1 MKTRPLALIAKVL
14 GRKYDVTVTIA
25 GQVACTSRKEITI
38 PVVSGPHA
46 EALAHGYI
54 DHEAAHV
61 RYTDFSVRLTND
73 FAGDLLNILEDV
85 RIELAIGLEYPGCI
99 ANLRE
104 LTRLLVEQ
112 EGVFKPDPS
121 HPSQSILAWIM
132 AVIYISVLGHDSL
145 RQTRD
150 SAEPLVRQALGRNF
164 DQALLLLDRTG
175 TLTSTREAA
184 ALRDELMKLIRDS
197 AHQQPKIGQ
206 SRPSPSQPGSNGDQN
221 DGTGSD
227 QSNKQNE
234 SGSHGGQQA
243 QNGDK
248 QQTSSQTAAKSGQD
262 KSSGHSS
269 QGQSGS
275 SDAPSQ
281 ESVRQAL
288 AEALS
293 GKSVGSY
300 GNVGEKL
307 AELLCQNATE
317 SSFNGTAAVA
327 PRLPTAQPLRHTG
340 GYDDLSALRVHTA
353 ALRARLQGLVQA
365 SKQKR
370 STPVSV
376 GHRLDSRV
384 LTRLRICDTRVFT
397 RKEGKRAVNTAVC
410 MLLDSSGSMGNT
422 TILNKMGIA
431 SRACFV
437 AAEALYSIPGVR
449 TAIATFKG
457 HENQVFPMVGFGEK
471 PDHSRFN
478 ISGSGGTRLGHA
490 LWWAWGEL
498 CLRRETRKICVAFSD
513 GDTGDG
519 PVTQAAIK
527 RMRESGIE
535 VIGIGIQDNSIKQ
548 YLPDNH
554 RIIKNLD
561 QFTPALLELLREK
574 LVA

>member
-25 GQVACTSRKEITI
+25 GQVACTSGKEITI

-85 RIELAIGLEYPGCI
+85 RIEQAIGLEYPGCI

-112 EGVFKPDPS
+112 EGVFRPDPS

-132 AVIYISVLGHDSL
+132 AVIYMAVLGHDSL

-164 DQALLLLDRTG
+164 DQALLLLDRAG
-175 TLTSTREAA
+175 ALTSTREAA

-197 AHQQPKIGQ
+197 AHQQPKNGQ
-206 SRPSPSQPGSNGDQN
+206 SRPSQSQSGSHGDQN

-227 QSNKQNE
+227 NSRQQNE
-234 SGSHGGQQA
+234 TGSNSVQQA
-243 QNGDK
+243 QKGEK
-248 QQTSSQTAAKSGQD
+248 QQNSSQSAGSGQH
-262 KSSGHSS
+262 KSPGHSS
-269 QGQSGS
+269 QGQSGK
-275 SDAPSQ
+275 SDSPSQ

-307 AELLCQNATE
+307 AELLSQNATE
-317 SSFNGTAAVA
+317 SSFNGTAAAA
-327 PRLPTAQPLRHTG
+327 PRLPTAQTLNQTG

-397 RKEGKRAVNTAVC
+397 RKEEKRAVNTAVC

-422 TILNKMGIA
+422 TVLNKMGIA

-437 AAEALYSIPGVR
+437 AAESLYSIPGVR

-457 HENQVFPMVGFGEK
+457 HENQVFPMVDFGEK

-498 CLRRETRKICVAFSD
+498 CLRRETRKICIAFSD

-535 VIGIGIQDNSIKQ
+535 VIGIGIQDSSIKQ

>member
-25 GQVACTSRKEITI
+25 GQVACTSGKEITI
-38 PVVSGPHA
+38 PVVSGPQA

-112 EGVFKPDPS
+112 EGVFRPDPS

-132 AVIYISVLGHDSL
+132 AVIYMAVLGHDSL

-164 DQALLLLDRTG
+164 DQALLLLDRAG
-175 TLTSTREAA
+175 ALTSTREAA

-197 AHQQPKIGQ
+197 AHQQPKNGHSQ
-206 SRPSPSQPGSNGDQN
+206 PSQSQ
-221 DGTGSD
+221 
-227 QSNKQNE
+227 
-234 SGSHGGQQA
+234 SGSHGEQNDETGSGHSRQQNGTGSNGGQQE

-248 QQTSSQTAAKSGQD
+248 QQMSSQSAGSGQN

-269 QGQSGS
+269 QGQSGT
-275 SDAPSQ
+275 SDSPSQ
-281 ESVRQAL
+281 ETVRQAL

-317 SSFNGTAAVA
+317 SSFNGAAAAV
-327 PRLPTAQPLRHTG
+327 PRLPTAHPLNQTG
-340 GYDDLSALRVHTA
+340 GYDDLSSLRVHTA

-370 STPVSV
+370 STPVSI

-397 RKEGKRAVNTAVC
+397 RKEEKRAVNTAVC

-437 AAEALYSIPGVR
+437 AAEALFSIPGVR

-457 HENQVFPMVGFGEK
+457 LENQVFPMVGFGEK

-478 ISGSGGTRLGHA
+478 ITGSGGTRLGHA
-490 LWWAWGEL
+490 LWWAWSEL
-498 CLRRETRKICVAFSD
+498 CLRHETRKICIAFTD

-561 QFTPALLELLREK
+561 QFTSALLELLREK

>member
-1 MKTRPLALIAKVL
+1 MKARPLALIAKVL
-14 GRKYDVTVTIA
+14 GRKYDITVTIA
-25 GQVACTSRKEITI
+25 GQIACTSGKEITI
-38 PVVSGPHA
+38 PVVSGDHA

-61 RYTDFSVRLTND
+61 RYTDFSVQLTDN

-85 RIELAIGLEYPGCI
+85 RIEQAIGWEYPGCI

-104 LTRLLVEQ
+104 LTRILVEQ
-112 EGVFKPDPS
+112 HGAFRPDPS

-132 AVIYISVLGHDSL
+132 ALTRIAVLNHDSM

-150 SAEPLVRQALGRNF
+150 SAEPLVRQILGEHFN
-164 DQALLLLDRTG
+164 QAVQLLDRTG
-175 TLTSTREAA
+175 TLRSTRETA
-184 ALRDELMKLIRDS
+184 ALRDELMKLIRN
-197 AHQQPKIGQ
+197 AAQPKQTNGQ
-206 SRPSPSQPGSNGDQN
+206 SQTSQSASSSNGNTGQGSQDDKSQQKNTTSTNGGQQSNDDGKQQAPSQPSGNSDNG
-221 DGTGSD
+221 TS
-227 QSNKQNE
+227 S
-234 SGSHGGQQA
+234 GQQIPGRPGA
-243 QNGDK
+243 
-248 QQTSSQTAAKSGQD
+248 SLETA
-262 KSSGHSS
+262 
-269 QGQSGS
+269 
-275 SDAPSQ
+275 
-281 ESVRQAL
+281 RQAIS
-288 AEALS
+288 EALS
-293 GKSVGSY
+293 GKSIGSY

-307 AELLCQNATE
+307 AELLCQNSTE
-317 SSFNGTAAVA
+317 SSFNGSGAAA
-327 PRLPTAQPLRHTG
+327 PRLPTAEPLRNAS
-340 GYDDLSALRVHTA
+340 GYDDISALRVHTA

-370 STPVSV
+370 STPASV

-384 LTRLRICDTRVFT
+384 LTRLRVGDTRVFN
-397 RKEGKRAVNTAVC
+397 RKEEKRAVNTAVC
-410 MLLDSSGSMGNT
+410 MLLDSSGSMGNST
-422 TILNKMGIA
+422 LLNKMGIA

-437 AAEALYSIPGVR
+437 ASEALYSIPGVR

-457 HENQVFPMVGFGEK
+457 FDNRVFPMVDFGEK

-478 ISGSGGTRLGHA
+478 ITGSGGTRLGHA

-498 CLRRETRKICVAFSD
+498 CLRRETRKICIAFSD

-535 VIGIGIQDNSIKQ
+535 VIGIGIQDTSIKR

-574 LVA
+574 LAS

>member
-1 MKTRPLALIAKVL
+1 MKARPLALIAKVL
-14 GRKYDVTVTIA
+14 GRKYDITVTIA
-25 GQVACTSRKEITI
+25 GQIACTSGKEITI
-38 PVVSGPHA
+38 PVVSGDHA

-61 RYTDFSVRLTND
+61 RYTDFSVQLTDN

-85 RIELAIGLEYPGCI
+85 RIEQSIGWEYPGCI

-104 LTRLLVEQ
+104 LTRILVEQ
-112 EGVFKPDPS
+112 HGAFRPDPS

-132 AVIYISVLGHDSL
+132 ALTRIAVLNHDSM

-150 SAEPLVRQALGRNF
+150 SAEPLVRQILGEHFN
-164 DQALLLLDRTG
+164 QAVQLLDRTG
-175 TLTSTREAA
+175 TLRSTRETA
-184 ALRDELMKLIRDS
+184 ALRDELMKLIRN
-197 AHQQPKIGQ
+197 AAQPKQTNDQSHTSQSASGSNGNTSQGNQDGQ
-206 SRPSPSQPGSNGDQN
+206 SQQKTATSTNGGQQTKDDGKQQAPSQPSARSDNG
-221 DGTGSD
+221 TS
-227 QSNKQNE
+227 S
-234 SGSHGGQQA
+234 GQQ
-243 QNGDK
+243 
-248 QQTSSQTAAKSGQD
+248 SM
-262 KSSGHSS
+262 
-269 QGQSGS
+269 GQSS
-275 SDAPSQ
+275 ASLETA
-281 ESVRQAL
+281 RQAIS
-288 AEALS
+288 EALS
-293 GKSVGSY
+293 GKSIGSY
-300 GNVGEKL
+300 GNVGENL

-317 SSFNGTAAVA
+317 SSFNGSGAAA
-327 PRLPTAQPLRHTG
+327 PRLPTAQPLRNAS
-340 GYDDLSALRVHTA
+340 GYDDISALRVHTA

-370 STPVSV
+370 SAPASV

-384 LTRLRICDTRVFT
+384 LTRLRVGDTRVFN
-397 RKEGKRAVNTAVC
+397 RKEEKRAVNTAVC
-410 MLLDSSGSMGNT
+410 MLLDSSGSMGNST
-422 TILNKMGIA
+422 LLNKMGIA

-437 AAEALYSIPGVR
+437 ASEALYSIPGVR

-457 HENQVFPMVGFGEK
+457 FDNRVFPMVDFGEK

-478 ISGSGGTRLGHA
+478 ITGSGGTRLGHA

-498 CLRRETRKICVAFSD
+498 CLRRETRKICIAFSD

-535 VIGIGIQDNSIKQ
+535 VIGIGIQDTSIKR

>member
-25 GQVACTSRKEITI
+25 GQVACTSGKEITI

-85 RIELAIGLEYPGCI
+85 RIELAIGREYPGCI

-112 EGVFKPDPS
+112 EGVFRPDPS

-132 AVIYISVLGHDSL
+132 AVIYMAVLGHDSL

-164 DQALLLLDRTG
+164 DQALLLLDRAG
-175 TLTSTREAA
+175 TLISTRDAA

-197 AHQQPKIGQ
+197 AQQQPKNGQ
-206 SRPSPSQPGSNGDQN
+206 SQPSQSQSGSHGNQN

-227 QSNKQNE
+227 HSRQQNE
-234 SGSHGGQQA
+234 TGSHGGQQV

-248 QQTSSQTAAKSGQD
+248 QQPPSQPAAGSGQD
-262 KSSGHSS
+262 TSSGRSS
-269 QGQSGS
+269 QGQSGTS
-275 SDAPSQ
+275 GTPSPD
-281 ESVRQAL
+281 SVRQAL

-293 GKSVGSY
+293 GKSVGSF

-317 SSFNGTAAVA
+317 SSFNGTAAAA
-327 PRLPTAQPLRHTG
+327 PRLPTAQTLNHTV

-370 STPVSV
+370 STPVSI

-384 LTRLRICDTRVFT
+384 LTRLRVCDTRVFS
-397 RKEGKRAVNTAVC
+397 RKEEKRAVNTAVC

-422 TILNKMGIA
+422 TVLNKMGIA

-457 HENQVFPMVGFGEK
+457 HENQVFPMVVFGEK

-498 CLRRETRKICVAFSD
+498 CLRRETRKICIAFSD
-513 GDTGDG
+513 GDTGDS
-519 PVTQAAIK
+519 PVTHAAIK
-527 RMRESGIE
+527 RMKESGIE
-535 VIGIGIQDNSIKQ
+535 VIGIGIQDSSIKQ
-548 YLPDNH
+548 YLPDNY
-554 RIIKNLD
+554 RIIKSLD
-561 QFTPALLELLREK
+561 QFTPALLDLLREK

>member
-1 MKTRPLALIAKVL
+1 MKARPLALIAKVL
-14 GRKYDVTVTIA
+14 GRKYDITVTIA
-25 GQVACTSRKEITI
+25 GQIACTSGKEITI
-38 PVVSGPHA
+38 PVVSGDHA

-61 RYTDFSVRLTND
+61 RYTDFSVQLTDN

-85 RIELAIGLEYPGCI
+85 RIEQAIGWEYPGCI

-104 LTRLLVEQ
+104 LTRILVEQ
-112 EGVFKPDPS
+112 HGAFRPDPS

-132 AVIYISVLGHDSL
+132 ALTRIAVLNHDSM

-150 SAEPLVRQALGRNF
+150 NTEPLVRQILGEHFN
-164 DQALLLLDRTG
+164 QAVQLLDRTG
-175 TLTSTREAA
+175 TLRSTRETA
-184 ALRDELMKLIRDS
+184 ALRDELMKLFRN
-197 AHQQPKIGQ
+197 AAQPKQTNGQ
-206 SRPSPSQPGSNGDQN
+206 SQTSQSASGSNGNTGQGDQDGQSQQKNATNTNGGQQTKDDGKQQTPSQPSVKSDNG
-221 DGTGSD
+221 TS
-227 QSNKQNE
+227 S
-234 SGSHGGQQA
+234 GQQ
-243 QNGDK
+243 
-248 QQTSSQTAAKSGQD
+248 TM
-262 KSSGHSS
+262 
-269 QGQSGS
+269 GQSS
-275 SDAPSQ
+275 ASLETA
-281 ESVRQAL
+281 RQAIS
-288 AEALS
+288 EALS
-293 GKSVGSY
+293 GKSIGSY

-317 SSFNGTAAVA
+317 SSFNGSGAAA
-327 PRLPTAQPLRHTG
+327 PRLPTAQPLRNAS
-340 GYDDLSALRVHTA
+340 GYDDISALRVHTA

-370 STPVSV
+370 SAPASV

-384 LTRLRICDTRVFT
+384 LTRLRVGDTRVFN
-397 RKEGKRAVNTAVC
+397 RKEEKRAVNTAVC
-410 MLLDSSGSMGNT
+410 MLLDSSGSMGNST
-422 TILNKMGIA
+422 LLNKMGIA

-437 AAEALYSIPGVR
+437 ASEALYSIPGVR

-457 HENQVFPMVGFGEK
+457 FDNRVFPMVDFGEK

-478 ISGSGGTRLGHA
+478 ITGSGGTRLGHA

-498 CLRRETRKICVAFSD
+498 CLRRETRKICIAFSD

-527 RMRESGIE
+527 RMRDSGIE
-535 VIGIGIQDNSIKQ
+535 VIGIGIQDTSIKR

-554 RIIKNLD
+554 RIIENLD

>member
-1 MKTRPLALIAKVL
+1 MHTRPLALIAKIL
-14 GRKYDVTVTIA
+14 GRKYDVTVSIA
-25 GQVACTSRKEITI
+25 GQVACTSGKEITI
-38 PVVSGPHA
+38 PVVSGVHA

-61 RYTDFSVRLTND
+61 RYTDFSVQLTDN

-85 RIELAIGLEYPGCI
+85 RIEQTIGWEYPGCI

-104 LTRLLVEQ
+104 LTRILTEQ
-112 EGVFKPDPS
+112 HGAFIPDPS

-132 AVIYISVLGHDSL
+132 ALTRIAVLGHDSM

-150 SAEPLVRQALGRNF
+150 SAEPLVRQVFGMQFNKALH
-164 DQALLLLDRTG
+164 LLERTG
-175 TLTSTREAA
+175 MLKSTRETA
-184 ALRDELMKLIRDS
+184 ALRDEIMKLIQDA
-197 AHQQPKIGQ
+197 AHQQKTHGQ
-206 SRPSPSQPGSNGDQN
+206 S
-221 DGTGSD
+221 
-227 QSNKQNE
+227 
-234 SGSHGGQQA
+234 SG
-243 QNGDK
+243 
-248 QQTSSQTAAKSGQD
+248 QTAP
-262 KSSGHSS
+262 
-269 QGQSGS
+269 GQSGS
-275 SDAPSQ
+275 SADTSSETA
-281 ESVRQAL
+281 RQAL
-288 AEALS
+288 SEALS
-293 GKSVGSY
+293 GKSIGSY

-307 AELLCQNATE
+307 AELLCENATE
-317 SSFNGTAAVA
+317 SSFNGSAAAA
-327 PRLPTAQPLRHTG
+327 PRLPTAQPLQNNS
-340 GYDDLSALRVHTA
+340 GYDDLSNLRVHTA

-370 STPVSV
+370 STPATV

-384 LTRLRICDTRVFT
+384 LTRVRIGDTRIFN
-397 RKEGKRAVNTAVC
+397 RKEEKRAVNTAVC
-410 MLLDSSGSMGNT
+410 MLLDSSGSMGNST
-422 TILNKMGIA
+422 LLHKMGIA

-457 HENQVFPMVGFGEK
+457 HDNHVFPMVDFGEK

-478 ISGSGGTRLGHA
+478 ITGSGGTRLGHA

-498 CLRRETRKICVAFSD
+498 CLRRETRKICIAFSD
-513 GDTGDG
+513 GETGDG
-519 PVTQAAIK
+519 PVTQAAIR

-535 VIGIGIQDNSIKQ
+535 VIGIGIQDTNIKS

-554 RIIKNLD
+554 RIINNLD

>member
-25 GQVACTSRKEITI
+25 GQVACTSGKEITI

-85 RIELAIGLEYPGCI
+85 RIELAIGREYPGCI
-99 ANLRE
+99 ANLCE

-112 EGVFKPDPS
+112 EGVFRPDPS

-132 AVIYISVLGHDSL
+132 AVIYMAVLGHDAL

-164 DQALLLLDRTG
+164 DQAVVLLDRAG
-175 TLTSTREAA
+175 ALTSTRDAA

-197 AHQQPKIGQ
+197 AQQQPKNGQ
-206 SRPSPSQPGSNGDQN
+206 SRPSQSQSGSHGDQN
-221 DGTGSD
+221 GGTGSD
-227 QSNKQNE
+227 HSRQQNDT
-234 SGSHGGQQA
+234 GSHGGQQA

-248 QQTSSQTAAKSGQD
+248 QQTSSQPAAKSGQD
-262 KSSGHSS
+262 TSSGRSS
-269 QGQSGS
+269 QGQSGTS
-275 SDAPSQ
+275 GTPSQ
-281 ESVRQAL
+281 DSVRQAL

-317 SSFNGTAAVA
+317 SSFNGTAAAA
-327 PRLPTAQPLRHTG
+327 PRLPTAHSLNHTV

-384 LTRLRICDTRVFT
+384 LTRLRVCDTRVFT
-397 RKEGKRAVNTAVC
+397 RKDEKQAVNTAVC

-422 TILNKMGIA
+422 TVLNKMGIA

-457 HENQVFPMVGFGEK
+457 HDNCVFPMVGFGEK

-478 ISGSGGTRLGHA
+478 ITGSGGTRLGHA

-498 CLRRETRKICVAFSD
+498 CLRRETRKICIAFSD
-513 GDTGDG
+513 GDTGDS
-519 PVTQAAIK
+519 PVTHAAIK

-535 VIGIGIQDNSIKQ
+535 VIGIGIQDSSIKQ
-548 YLPDNH
+548 YLPDNY
-554 RIIKNLD
+554 RIIKSLD

>member
-1 MKTRPLALIAKVL
+1 MKARPLALIAKVL
-14 GRKYDVTVTIA
+14 GRKYDITVTIA
-25 GQVACTSRKEITI
+25 GQIACTTGKEITI
-38 PVVSGPHA
+38 PVVSGDHA

-61 RYTDFSVRLTND
+61 RYTDFSVQLTDN

-85 RIELAIGLEYPGCI
+85 RIEQAIGWEYPGCI

-104 LTRLLVEQ
+104 LTRILVEQ
-112 EGVFKPDPS
+112 HGAFRPDPS

-132 AVIYISVLGHDSL
+132 ALTRIAVLNHDSM

-150 SAEPLVRQALGRNF
+150 NTEPLVRQILGEHF
-164 DQALLLLDRTG
+164 KQAVQLLDRTG
-175 TLTSTREAA
+175 TLRSTRATA
-184 ALRDELMKLIRDS
+184 ALRDELMKLFRN
-197 AHQQPKIGQ
+197 AAQPKQTNGQ
-206 SRPSPSQPGSNGDQN
+206 SQTSQSASGSNGNTGQGNQDGQSQQKNATNTNGGQQTKDDGKQQTPSQPSVKSDNG
-221 DGTGSD
+221 TS
-227 QSNKQNE
+227 S
-234 SGSHGGQQA
+234 GQQ
-243 QNGDK
+243 
-248 QQTSSQTAAKSGQD
+248 TM
-262 KSSGHSS
+262 
-269 QGQSGS
+269 GQSS
-275 SDAPSQ
+275 ASLETA
-281 ESVRQAL
+281 RQAIS
-288 AEALS
+288 EALS
-293 GKSVGSY
+293 GKSIGSY

-317 SSFNGTAAVA
+317 SSFNGSGAAA
-327 PRLPTAQPLRHTG
+327 PRLPTAQPLRNAS
-340 GYDDLSALRVHTA
+340 GYDDISALRVHTA

-370 STPVSV
+370 SAPASV

-384 LTRLRICDTRVFT
+384 LTRLRVGDTRVFN
-397 RKEGKRAVNTAVC
+397 RKEEKRAVNTAVC
-410 MLLDSSGSMGNT
+410 MLLDSSGSMGNST
-422 TILNKMGIA
+422 LLNKMGIA

-437 AAEALYSIPGVR
+437 ASEALYSIPGVR

-457 HENQVFPMVGFGEK
+457 FDNRVFPMVDFGEK

-478 ISGSGGTRLGHA
+478 ITGSGGTRLGHA

-498 CLRRETRKICVAFSD
+498 CLRRETRKICIAFSD

-535 VIGIGIQDNSIKQ
+535 VIGIGIQDTSIKR

>member
-25 GQVACTSRKEITI
+25 GQVACTSGKEITI

-112 EGVFKPDPS
+112 EGVFRPDRS

-132 AVIYISVLGHDSL
+132 AVIYMAVLGHDSL

-164 DQALLLLDRTG
+164 DQALLLLDRAG
-175 TLTSTREAA
+175 ALTSTREAA

-197 AHQQPKIGQ
+197 AHQQPKNGQ
-206 SRPSPSQPGSNGDQN
+206 SGPSQSQSGSHGEQN
-221 DGTGSD
+221 NGTGSD
-227 QSNKQNE
+227 HSRQQNGTGSN
-234 SGSHGGQQA
+234 GGQQA
-243 QNGDK
+243 QSGDK
-248 QQTSSQTAAKSGQD
+248 QQFSSQSAGSGQD
-262 KSSGHSS
+262 RPSGHSS
-269 QGQSGS
+269 RGQSGAS
-275 SDAPSQ
+275 YSLSQ
-281 ESVRQAL
+281 ETVRQAL

-307 AELLCQNATE
+307 AELLCQNSTE
-317 SSFNGTAAVA
+317 SSFNGTAAAA
-327 PRLPTAQPLRHTG
+327 PRLPTAQPLNQTG
-340 GYDDLSALRVHTA
+340 GYDDLYALRVHTA

-365 SKQKR
+365 SRQKR

-397 RKEGKRAVNTAVC
+397 RKEEKRAVNTAVC

-437 AAEALYSIPGVR
+437 AAEALFSIPGVR

-457 HENQVFPMVGFGEK
+457 HDNHVFPMVGFGEK

-478 ISGSGGTRLGHA
+478 ITGSGGTRLGHA

-498 CLRRETRKICVAFSD
+498 CLRRETRKICIAFSD

-535 VIGIGIQDNSIKQ
+535 VIGIGIQDSSIKQ

-561 QFTPALLELLREK
+561 QFTPALLDLLREK

>member
-25 GQVACTSRKEITI
+25 GQVACTSGKEITI
-38 PVVSGPHA
+38 PVVSGPHS

-85 RIELAIGLEYPGCI
+85 RIEQAIGLEYPGCI

-112 EGVFKPDPS
+112 EGVFRPDPS

-132 AVIYISVLGHDSL
+132 AVIYMAVLGHDSL

-150 SAEPLVRQALGRNF
+150 SAEPLVLQALGRNF
-164 DQALLLLDRTG
+164 DQALLLLDRAG
-175 TLTSTREAA
+175 ALTSTREAA

-197 AHQQPKIGQ
+197 AHQQPKNRQ
-206 SRPSPSQPGSNGDQN
+206 SRPSQSQSGSHGEQN

-227 QSNKQNE
+227 NSRQQDGT
-234 SGSHGGQQA
+234 GSTGVQQA
-243 QNGDK
+243 QNGEK
-248 QQTSSQTAAKSGQD
+248 QQNSSQSAGSGQD
-262 KSSGHSS
+262 RSSGHSS
-269 QGQSGS
+269 QGQSGT
-275 SDAPSQ
+275 SDSPSQ

-317 SSFNGTAAVA
+317 SSFNGTAAAA
-327 PRLPTAQPLRHTG
+327 PRLPTAHPLNQTG

-397 RKEGKRAVNTAVC
+397 RKEEKRSVNTAVC

-422 TILNKMGIA
+422 TVLNKMGIA

-437 AAEALYSIPGVR
+437 AAEALFSIPGVR

-457 HENQVFPMVGFGEK
+457 HDNHVFPMVGFGEK

-478 ISGSGGTRLGHA
+478 ITGSGGTRLGHA

-498 CLRRETRKICVAFSD
+498 CLRRETRKICIAFSD

-535 VIGIGIQDNSIKQ
+535 VIGIGIQDSSIKQ

>member
-25 GQVACTSRKEITI
+25 GQVACTSGKEITI

-85 RIELAIGLEYPGCI
+85 RIELAIGREYPGCI

-112 EGVFKPDPS
+112 EGVFRPDPS

-132 AVIYISVLGHDSL
+132 AVIYMAVLGHDSL
-145 RQTRD
+145 RKTRD

-164 DQALLLLDRTG
+164 DQAVVLLDRAG
-175 TLTSTREAA
+175 TLTSTRDAA
-184 ALRDELMKLIRDS
+184 VLRDELMKLIRDS
-197 AHQQPKIGQ
+197 AQQQPKNGQ
-206 SRPSPSQPGSNGDQN
+206 SPPSQSQSGSNGDQN
-221 DGTGSD
+221 DGTGSGHSR
-227 QSNKQNE
+227 QQNE
-234 SGSHGGQQA
+234 TGSHGGQQA
-243 QNGDK
+243 QNEGK
-248 QQTSSQTAAKSGQD
+248 QQTSSPPATGSGQD
-262 KSSGHSS
+262 SSSGHSS
-269 QGQSGS
+269 QRQSGAS
-275 SDAPSQ
+275 GTPSPD
-281 ESVRQAL
+281 SVRQAL

-317 SSFNGTAAVA
+317 SSFNGTAAAA
-327 PRLPTAQPLRHTG
+327 PRLPTAQTLNHTV
-340 GYDDLSALRVHTA
+340 GYDDISALRVHTA

-384 LTRLRICDTRVFT
+384 LTRLRVCDTRVFA
-397 RKEGKRAVNTAVC
+397 RKEEKRAVNTAVC

-422 TILNKMGIA
+422 TVLNKMGIA

-457 HENQVFPMVGFGEK
+457 HENQVFPMVVFGEK

-478 ISGSGGTRLGHA
+478 ITGSGGTRLGHA

-498 CLRRETRKICVAFSD
+498 CLRRETRKICIAFSD
-513 GDTGDG
+513 GDTGDS
-519 PVTQAAIK
+519 PVTHAAIK
-527 RMRESGIE
+527 RMKESGIE
-535 VIGIGIQDNSIKQ
+535 VIGIGIQDSSIKQ
-548 YLPDNH
+548 YLPDNY
-554 RIIKNLD
+554 RIIKSLD
-561 QFTPALLELLREK
+561 QFTPALLDLLREK

>member
-1 MKTRPLALIAKVL
+1 MKARPLALIAKVL

-25 GQVACTSRKEITI
+25 GQIACTTGKEITI
-38 PVVSGPHA
+38 PVVSGDHA

-61 RYTDFSVRLTND
+61 RYTDFSVQLTDN

-85 RIELAIGLEYPGCI
+85 RVEQAIGWEYPGCI

-104 LTRLLVEQ
+104 LTRILVEQ
-112 EGVFKPDPS
+112 NGAFRPDPS

-132 AVIYISVLGHDSL
+132 ALTRIAVLNHDSM

-150 SAEPLVRQALGRNF
+150 CAEPLVRQILGEHFN
-164 DQALLLLDRTG
+164 QALQLLDRTG
-175 TLTSTREAA
+175 TLRSTRETAV
-184 ALRDELMKLIRDS
+184 LRDELMKLIRHAAQEKANGQARTSQSDS
-197 AHQQPKIGQ
+197 GSNGNTGRGNLDGQ
-206 SRPSPSQPGSNGDQN
+206 SPQKNAANINGGQQTKDDDKQQAPSQPSG
-221 DGTGSD
+221 GSD
-227 QSNKQNE
+227 NNRS
-234 SGSHGGQQA
+234 SGQQ
-243 QNGDK
+243 
-248 QQTSSQTAAKSGQD
+248 SP
-262 KSSGHSS
+262 
-269 QGQSGS
+269 GQSGAS
-275 SDAPSQ
+275 T
-281 ESVRQAL
+281 ETVRQAIS
-288 AEALS
+288 EALS
-293 GKSVGSY
+293 GKSIGSY

-317 SSFNGTAAVA
+317 SSFNGSAAAA
-327 PRLPTAQPLRHTG
+327 PRLPTAQPLLNTS
-340 GYDDLSALRVHTA
+340 GYDDISALRVHTA

-370 STPVSV
+370 STPASV

-384 LTRLRICDTRVFT
+384 LTRLRVGDTRVFN
-397 RKEGKRAVNTAVC
+397 RKEEKRAVNTAVC
-410 MLLDSSGSMGNT
+410 MLLDSSGSMGNST
-422 TILNKMGIA
+422 LLNKMGIA

-437 AAEALYSIPGVR
+437 ASEALYSIPGVR

-457 HENQVFPMVGFGEK
+457 FDNRVFPMVDFGEK

-478 ISGSGGTRLGHA
+478 ITGSGGTRLGHA

-498 CLRRETRKICVAFSD
+498 CLRRETRKICIAFSD

-527 RMRESGIE
+527 RMRESGIK
-535 VIGIGIQDNSIKQ
+535 VIGIGIQDNSIKH

>member
-1 MKTRPLALIAKVL
+1 MITRPLALIAKVL

-25 GQVACTSRKEITI
+25 GQVACTSGKEITI

-85 RIELAIGLEYPGCI
+85 RIELAIGREYPGCI

-112 EGVFKPDPS
+112 EGVFRPDPS

-132 AVIYISVLGHDSL
+132 AVIYMAVLGHDSL

-164 DQALLLLDRTG
+164 DQAVVLLDRAG
-175 TLTSTREAA
+175 TLTSTRDAA

-197 AHQQPKIGQ
+197 AQQPKNGQ
-206 SRPSPSQPGSNGDQN
+206 SRPSQSQSGSHGDQN
-221 DGTGSD
+221 GGTGSD
-227 QSNKQNE
+227 HSRQQNDT
-234 SGSHGGQQA
+234 GSHGGQQA

-248 QQTSSQTAAKSGQD
+248 QQTSSQPAAKSGQD
-262 KSSGHSS
+262 TSSGHSS
-269 QGQSGS
+269 QGQSGTS
-275 SDAPSQ
+275 GTPSQ
-281 ESVRQAL
+281 DSVRQAL

-317 SSFNGTAAVA
+317 SSFNGTAAAA
-327 PRLPTAQPLRHTG
+327 PRLPTAHSLNHTV

-384 LTRLRICDTRVFT
+384 LTRLRVCDTRVFT
-397 RKEGKRAVNTAVC
+397 RKEEKRAVNTAVC

-422 TILNKMGIA
+422 TVLNKMGIA

-457 HENQVFPMVGFGEK
+457 HDNCVFPMVGFGEK

-478 ISGSGGTRLGHA
+478 ITGSGGTRLGHA

-498 CLRRETRKICVAFSD
+498 CLRRETRKICIAFSD
-513 GDTGDG
+513 GDTGDS
-519 PVTQAAIK
+519 PVTHAAIK

-535 VIGIGIQDNSIKQ
+535 VIGIGIQDSSIKQ
-548 YLPDNH
+548 YLPDNY
-554 RIIKNLD
+554 RIIKSLD

>member
-1 MKTRPLALIAKVL
+1 MKARPLALIAKVL
-14 GRKYDVTVTIA
+14 GRKYDITVTIA
-25 GQVACTSRKEITI
+25 GQIACTTGKEITI
-38 PVVSGPHA
+38 PVVSGDHA

-61 RYTDFSVRLTND
+61 RYTDFSVQLTDN

-85 RIELAIGLEYPGCI
+85 RIEQAIGWEYPGCI

-104 LTRLLVEQ
+104 LTRILVEQ
-112 EGVFKPDPS
+112 HGAFRPDPS
-121 HPSQSILAWIM
+121 HSSQSILAWIM
-132 AVIYISVLGHDSL
+132 ALTRIAVLGHDSM

-150 SAEPLVRQALGRNF
+150 SAEPLVRQILGEHFN
-164 DQALLLLDRTG
+164 QAVQLLDRTG
-175 TLTSTREAA
+175 TLRSTSETAT
-184 ALRDELMKLIRDS
+184 LRDELMKLIRI
-197 AHQQPKIGQ
+197 AAQPKQTNGQ
-206 SRPSPSQPGSNGDQN
+206 SRTSQSASGSNGNTGQGNQGGQSPQENATNTSGGQQTKDDGKQQAPSQPSGN
-221 DGTGSD
+221 SD
-227 QSNKQNE
+227 NRTS
-234 SGSHGGQQA
+234 SGQQ
-243 QNGDK
+243 
-248 QQTSSQTAAKSGQD
+248 TP
-262 KSSGHSS
+262 
-269 QGQSGS
+269 GQSGAS
-275 SDAPSQ
+275 LETA
-281 ESVRQAL
+281 RQAIS
-288 AEALS
+288 EALS
-293 GKSVGSY
+293 GKSIGSY

-317 SSFNGTAAVA
+317 SSFNGSGAAA
-327 PRLPTAQPLRHTG
+327 PRLPTAQPLFNAS
-340 GYDDLSALRVHTA
+340 GYDDISILRVHTA
-353 ALRARLQGLVQA
+353 SLRARLQGLVQA

-370 STPVSV
+370 STPASV

-384 LTRLRICDTRVFT
+384 LTRLRVGDTRVFN
-397 RKEGKRAVNTAVC
+397 RKEEKRAVNTAVC
-410 MLLDSSGSMGNT
+410 MLLDSSGSMGNST
-422 TILNKMGIA
+422 LLNKMGIA

-437 AAEALYSIPGVR
+437 ASEALYSIPGVR

-457 HENQVFPMVGFGEK
+457 FDNRVFPMVDFGEK

-478 ISGSGGTRLGHA
+478 ITGSGGTRLGHA

-498 CLRRETRKICVAFSD
+498 CLRRETRKICIAFSD

-519 PVTQAAIK
+519 SVTQAAIK

-535 VIGIGIQDNSIKQ
+535 VIGIGIQDTSIKR

>member
-1 MKTRPLALIAKVL
+1 MKARPLALIAKVL
-14 GRKYDVTVTIA
+14 GRKYDITVTIA
-25 GQVACTSRKEITI
+25 GQIACTSGKEITI
-38 PVVSGPHA
+38 PVVSGDHA

-61 RYTDFSVRLTND
+61 RYTDFSVQLTDN

-85 RIELAIGLEYPGCI
+85 RIEQSIGWEYPGCI

-104 LTRLLVEQ
+104 LTRILVEQ
-112 EGVFKPDPS
+112 HGAFRPDPS

-132 AVIYISVLGHDSL
+132 ALTRIAVLNHDSM

-150 SAEPLVRQALGRNF
+150 NTEPLVRQILGEHFN
-164 DQALLLLDRTG
+164 QAVQHLDRTG
-175 TLTSTREAA
+175 TLRSTRETA
-184 ALRDELMKLIRDS
+184 ALRDELMKLIRN
-197 AHQQPKIGQ
+197 AAQPKQTNGQ
-206 SRPSPSQPGSNGDQN
+206 SQTSQSASGSNGNTGQGNQDGQSQQKTATSTNGGQQTKDDGKQQTPSQPSAKSDNG
-221 DGTGSD
+221 
-227 QSNKQNE
+227 
-234 SGSHGGQQA
+234 
-243 QNGDK
+243 
-248 QQTSSQTAAKSGQD
+248 TSSGLQAM
-262 KSSGHSS
+262 
-269 QGQSGS
+269 GQSS
-275 SDAPSQ
+275 ASLETA
-281 ESVRQAL
+281 RQAIS
-288 AEALS
+288 EALS
-293 GKSVGSY
+293 GKSIGSY

-317 SSFNGTAAVA
+317 SSFNGSGAAA
-327 PRLPTAQPLRHTG
+327 PRLPTAQPLRNAS
-340 GYDDLSALRVHTA
+340 GYDDISALRVHTA

-370 STPVSV
+370 SAPASV

-384 LTRLRICDTRVFT
+384 LTRLRVGDTRVFN
-397 RKEGKRAVNTAVC
+397 RKEEKRAVNTAVC
-410 MLLDSSGSMGNT
+410 MLLDSSGSMGNST
-422 TILNKMGIA
+422 LLNKMGIA

-437 AAEALYSIPGVR
+437 ASEALYSIPGVR

-457 HENQVFPMVGFGEK
+457 FDNRVFPMVDFGEK

-478 ISGSGGTRLGHA
+478 ITGSGGTRLGHA

-498 CLRRETRKICVAFSD
+498 CLRRETRKICIAFSD

-535 VIGIGIQDNSIKQ
+535 VIGIGIQDTSIKR

>member
-25 GQVACTSRKEITI
+25 GQVACTSGKEITI

-85 RIELAIGLEYPGCI
+85 RIEQAIGLEYPGCI

-112 EGVFKPDPS
+112 EGVFRPDPS
-121 HPSQSILAWIM
+121 HPSQCILAWIM
-132 AVIYISVLGHDSL
+132 AVIYMAVLGHDSL

-164 DQALLLLDRTG
+164 DQALLLLDRAG
-175 TLTSTREAA
+175 ALTSTREAA

-197 AHQQPKIGQ
+197 AHQQPKNGQ
-206 SRPSPSQPGSNGDQN
+206 SRPSQSQSGSHGDQN

-227 QSNKQNE
+227 NSLQQNE
-234 SGSHGGQQA
+234 TGSNGVQQA
-243 QNGDK
+243 QNGEK
-248 QQTSSQTAAKSGQD
+248 QQNSSQSAGSGQD
-262 KSSGHSS
+262 KSSSL
-269 QGQSGS
+269 GQSGA
-275 SDAPSQ
+275 SDSLSQ
-281 ESVRQAL
+281 ETVRQAL

-307 AELLCQNATE
+307 SELLCQNATE
-317 SSFNGTAAVA
+317 SSFNGTAAAA
-327 PRLPTAQPLRHTG
+327 PRLPTAHPLNQTG

-397 RKEGKRAVNTAVC
+397 RKEEKRAVNTAVC

-422 TILNKMGIA
+422 TVLNKMGIA

-437 AAEALYSIPGVR
+437 AAEALFSIPGVR

-490 LWWAWGEL
+490 LWWAWSEL
-498 CLRRETRKICVAFSD
+498 CLRRETRKICIAFSD

-527 RMRESGIE
+527 RMREAGIE

>member
-25 GQVACTSRKEITI
+25 GQVACTSGKEITI

-104 LTRLLVEQ
+104 LSRLLVEQ
-112 EGVFKPDPS
+112 EGVFRPDPS
-121 HPSQSILAWIM
+121 HPSHSILAWIM
-132 AVIYISVLGHDSL
+132 AVIYMAVLGHDSL
-145 RQTRD
+145 WQTRE

-164 DQALLLLDRTG
+164 DQALLLLDRAG

-197 AHQQPKIGQ
+197 AHQQPKNGQ
-206 SRPSPSQPGSNGDQN
+206 TRPSQSQSGSHGDQN
-221 DGTGSD
+221 DGTGSAHSRQQNGTD
-227 QSNKQNE
+227 SN
-234 SGSHGGQQA
+234 GGQQA

-248 QQTSSQTAAKSGQD
+248 QQNSSQPAGSGQD
-262 KSSGHSS
+262 RSSGHSL
-269 QGQSGS
+269 QGQSGTS
-275 SDAPSQ
+275 ASPSQ
-281 ESVRQAL
+281 EFVHQAL

-293 GKSVGSY
+293 GKSVGSF

-317 SSFNGTAAVA
+317 SSFNGTAAAA
-327 PRLPTAQPLRHTG
+327 PRLPTAQPLNQTG

-384 LTRLRICDTRVFT
+384 LTRVRICDTRVFT
-397 RKEGKRAVNTAVC
+397 RKEEKRAVNTAVC

-422 TILNKMGIA
+422 TVLNKMGIA

-437 AAEALYSIPGVR
+437 AAEALFSIPGVR

-457 HENQVFPMVGFGEK
+457 HDNHVFPMVGFGEK

-478 ISGSGGTRLGHA
+478 ITGSGGTRLGHA

-498 CLRRETRKICVAFSD
+498 CLRRETRKICIAFSD

-535 VIGIGIQDNSIKQ
+535 VIGIGIQDSSIKQ

>member
-1 MKTRPLALIAKVL
+1 MKARPLALIAKVL

-25 GQVACTSRKEITI
+25 GQIACTTGKEITI
-38 PVVSGPHA
+38 PVVSGDHA

-61 RYTDFSVRLTND
+61 RYTDFSVQLTDN

-85 RIELAIGLEYPGCI
+85 RIEQAIGWEYPGCI

-104 LTRLLVEQ
+104 LTRILVEQ
-112 EGVFKPDPS
+112 HGAFRPDPS

-132 AVIYISVLGHDSL
+132 ALTRIAVLNHDSM

-150 SAEPLVRQALGRNF
+150 SAEPLVRQILGGHFN
-164 DQALLLLDRTG
+164 QAVQLLDRTG
-175 TLTSTREAA
+175 TLRSTRETA
-184 ALRDELMKLIRDS
+184 ALRDELMKLIRNAAQEQQ
-197 AHQQPKIGQ
+197 AHGQ
-206 SRPSPSQPGSNGDQN
+206 SQQKNATNTNGGQQTKDDGRQNAPSQPSGNSDNG
-221 DGTGSD
+221 TS
-227 QSNKQNE
+227 S
-234 SGSHGGQQA
+234 GQQ
-243 QNGDK
+243 
-248 QQTSSQTAAKSGQD
+248 TP
-262 KSSGHSS
+262 
-269 QGQSGS
+269 GQSG
-275 SDAPSQ
+275 AAL
-281 ESVRQAL
+281 ETARQAIS
-288 AEALS
+288 EALS
-293 GKSVGSY
+293 GKSIGSY

-317 SSFNGTAAVA
+317 SSFNGSGAAA
-327 PRLPTAQPLRHTG
+327 PRLPTAQPLRNAS
-340 GYDDLSALRVHTA
+340 GYDDISALRVHTA

-370 STPVSV
+370 STPASV

-384 LTRLRICDTRVFT
+384 LTRLRVGDTRVFN
-397 RKEGKRAVNTAVC
+397 RKEEKRAVNTAVC
-410 MLLDSSGSMGNT
+410 MLLDSSGSMGNST
-422 TILNKMGIA
+422 LLNKMGIA

-437 AAEALYSIPGVR
+437 ASEALYSIPGVR

-457 HENQVFPMVGFGEK
+457 FDNRVFPMVDFGEK

-478 ISGSGGTRLGHA
+478 ITGSGGTRLGHA

-498 CLRRETRKICVAFSD
+498 CLRRETRKICIAFSD

-535 VIGIGIQDNSIKQ
+535 VIGIGIQDTSIKR
-548 YLPDNH
+548 YLPENH

>member
-1 MKTRPLALIAKVL
+1 MKARPLALIAKVL

-25 GQVACTSRKEITI
+25 GQIACTTGKEITI
-38 PVVSGPHA
+38 PVVSGDHA

-61 RYTDFSVRLTND
+61 RYTDFSVQLTDN

-85 RIELAIGLEYPGCI
+85 RIEQAIGWEYPGCI
-99 ANLRE
+99 ANLRD
-104 LTRLLVEQ
+104 LTRILVEQ
-112 EGVFKPDPS
+112 HGAFRPDPS

-132 AVIYISVLGHDSL
+132 ALTRIAVLGHDSM

-150 SAEPLVRQALGRNF
+150 STEPLVRHILGEQFSQAV
-164 DQALLLLDRTG
+164 QLLDRTG
-175 TLTSTREAA
+175 TLRSTRETAV
-184 ALRDELMKLIRDS
+184 LRDELMKLIRNS
-197 AHQQPKIGQ
+197 AQPKQTNGQ
-206 SRPSPSQPGSNGDQN
+206 SQTSQSASSSNGNTGQGSQDDKSQQKNTTSTNGGQQSKDDGKQQAPSQPSGNSDNG
-221 DGTGSD
+221 TS
-227 QSNKQNE
+227 S
-234 SGSHGGQQA
+234 GQQIPGQPGA
-243 QNGDK
+243 
-248 QQTSSQTAAKSGQD
+248 SLETA
-262 KSSGHSS
+262 
-269 QGQSGS
+269 
-275 SDAPSQ
+275 
-281 ESVRQAL
+281 RQAIS
-288 AEALS
+288 EALS
-293 GKSVGSY
+293 GKSIGSY

-317 SSFNGTAAVA
+317 SSFNGSGAAA
-327 PRLPTAQPLRHTG
+327 PRLPTAEPLRNAS
-340 GYDDLSALRVHTA
+340 GYDDISALRVHTA

-370 STPVSV
+370 STPASV

-384 LTRLRICDTRVFT
+384 LTRLRVGDTRVFN
-397 RKEGKRAVNTAVC
+397 RKEEKRAVNTAVC
-410 MLLDSSGSMGNT
+410 MLLDSSGSMGNSSL
-422 TILNKMGIA
+422 LNKMGIA

-437 AAEALYSIPGVR
+437 ASEALYSIPGVR

-457 HENQVFPMVGFGEK
+457 FDNRVFPMVDFGEK

-478 ISGSGGTRLGHA
+478 ITGSGGTRLGHA

-498 CLRRETRKICVAFSD
+498 CLRRETRKICIAFSD

-535 VIGIGIQDNSIKQ
+535 VIGIGIQDASIKR

>member
-1 MKTRPLALIAKVL
+1 MKARPLALIAKVL

-25 GQVACTSRKEITI
+25 GQIACTTGKEITI
-38 PVVSGPHA
+38 PVVSGDHA

-61 RYTDFSVRLTND
+61 RYTDFSVQLTDN

-85 RIELAIGLEYPGCI
+85 RIEQAIGWEYPGCI

-104 LTRLLVEQ
+104 LTRILVEQ
-112 EGVFKPDPS
+112 HGAFRPDPS
-121 HPSQSILAWIM
+121 HPSQSILSWIM
-132 AVIYISVLGHDSL
+132 ALTRIAVLGHDTL

-150 SAEPLVRQALGRNF
+150 SAEPLVRQILGKHFN
-164 DQALLLLDRTG
+164 QAVQLLDRTG
-175 TLTSTREAA
+175 ALRSTRETA
-184 ALRDELMKLIRDS
+184 ALRDELMKLIRH
-197 AHQQPKIGQ
+197 AAQEQEKGQPQ
-206 SRPSPSQPGSNGDQN
+206 TSQRASGSNGN
-221 DGTGSD
+221 TGQVNQGG
-227 QSNKQNE
+227 QSATNTN
-234 SGSHGGQQA
+234 GGQQTKDGGMRQA
-243 QNGDK
+243 SSQPSRHSVNGMSSG
-248 QQTSSQTAAKSGQD
+248 QQTP
-262 KSSGHSS
+262 
-269 QGQSGS
+269 GQSGAS
-275 SDAPSQ
+275 LETA
-281 ESVRQAL
+281 RQAIS
-288 AEALS
+288 EALS
-293 GKSVGSY
+293 SKSIGSY

-317 SSFNGTAAVA
+317 SSFNGSGAAA
-327 PRLPTAQPLRHTG
+327 PRLPSAQPLRNAS
-340 GYDDLSALRVHTA
+340 GYDDISALRVHTA

-370 STPVSV
+370 STPAHV
-376 GHRLDSRV
+376 GQRLDSRV
-384 LTRLRICDTRVFT
+384 LTRLRVGDTRVFN
-397 RKEGKRAVNTAVC
+397 RKEEKRAVNTAVC

-422 TILNKMGIA
+422 TVLNKMGIA

-449 TAIATFKG
+449 TSIATFKG
-457 HENQVFPMVGFGEK
+457 HDNRVFPMVGFGEK
-471 PDHSRFN
+471 PEHGRFN

-498 CLRRETRKICVAFSD
+498 CLRRETRKICIAFSD

-519 PVTQAAIK
+519 PVTHAAIK
-527 RMRESGIE
+527 RMKESGIE
-535 VIGIGIQDNSIKQ
+535 VIGIGIQNYSIRH

>member
-1 MKTRPLALIAKVL
+1 MKARPLALIAKVL

-25 GQVACTSRKEITI
+25 GQIACTSGKEITI
-38 PVVSGPHA
+38 PVVSGDHA

-54 DHEAAHV
+54 DHEAGHV
-61 RYTDFSVRLTND
+61 RYTDFSVQLTDN

-85 RIELAIGLEYPGCI
+85 RIEQAIGWEYPGCI
-99 ANLRE
+99 ANLRD
-104 LTRLLVEQ
+104 LTRILVEQ
-112 EGVFKPDPS
+112 HGAFIPDRS
-121 HPSQSILAWIM
+121 HPSQSILSWIM
-132 AVIYISVLGHDSL
+132 ALTRIAVLGHDSM

-150 SAEPLVRQALGRNF
+150 SAEPLVRHILGKQFNQAV
-164 DQALLLLDRTG
+164 QLLDRTG
-175 TLTSTREAA
+175 TLRSTCETA
-184 ALRDELMKLIRDS
+184 ALRDELMKLIRN
-197 AHQQPKIGQ
+197 AAQEQQQPNGQ
-206 SRPSPSQPGSNGDQN
+206 SRTSQSA
-221 DGTGSD
+221 
-227 QSNKQNE
+227 
-234 SGSHGGQQA
+234 SGSYGNNGQGNQDGQSPQKNATNSNYGQQIP
-243 QNGDK
+243 
-248 QQTSSQTAAKSGQD
+248 
-262 KSSGHSS
+262 
-269 QGQSGS
+269 GQSG
-275 SDAPSQ
+275 AAL
-281 ESVRQAL
+281 ENARQAIS
-288 AEALS
+288 EALS
-293 GKSVGSY
+293 GKSIGSY

-317 SSFNGTAAVA
+317 SSFNGSGAAA
-327 PRLPTAQPLRHTG
+327 PRLPTAQPLLNTS
-340 GYDDLSALRVHTA
+340 GYDDISALRVHTA

-370 STPVSV
+370 STPSTV

-384 LTRLRICDTRVFT
+384 LTRLRVGDTRVFN
-397 RKEGKRAVNTAVC
+397 RKEEKRAVNTAVC
-410 MLLDSSGSMGNT
+410 MLLDSSGSMGNSS
-422 TILNKMGIA
+422 LLGKMGIA

-437 AAEALYSIPGVR
+437 AAEALFSIPGVR

-457 HENQVFPMVGFGEK
+457 HDNHVFPMVNFGEK
-471 PDHSRFN
+471 PDHNRFN
-478 ISGSGGTRLGHA
+478 ITGSGGTRLGHA

-498 CLRRETRKICVAFSD
+498 CLRRETRKICIAFSD

-527 RMRESGIE
+527 RMREARIE

>member
-1 MKTRPLALIAKVL
+1 MKARPLALIAKVL

-25 GQVACTSRKEITI
+25 GQIACTSGKEITI
-38 PVVSGPHA
+38 PVVSGDHA

-61 RYTDFSVRLTND
+61 RYTDFSVQLTDN

-85 RIELAIGLEYPGCI
+85 RIEQAIGWEYPGCI

-104 LTRLLVEQ
+104 LTRILVEQ
-112 EGVFKPDPS
+112 NGAFRPDPS
-121 HPSQSILAWIM
+121 HPSQSILSWIM
-132 AVIYISVLGHDSL
+132 ARTRIAVLGHDSM

-150 SAEPLVRQALGRNF
+150 SAEPLVRQILGEQF
-164 DQALLLLDRTG
+164 IQAVQLLDRTG
-175 TLTSTREAA
+175 TLRSTRETA
-184 ALRDELMKLIRDS
+184 ALRDELMKLIRN
-197 AHQQPKIGQ
+197 AAQEQEKGQ
-206 SRPSPSQPGSNGDQN
+206 SQTSQRASGSNGNTDQGN
-221 DGTGSD
+221 QDG
-227 QSNKQNE
+227 QSPQKNATN
-234 SGSHGGQQA
+234 SNGGQQTKDDGKQHA
-243 QNGDK
+243 SSQPSAKSDNRTSSG
-248 QQTSSQTAAKSGQD
+248 QQTHGQPGASLETA
-262 KSSGHSS
+262 
-269 QGQSGS
+269 
-275 SDAPSQ
+275 
-281 ESVRQAL
+281 RQAIS
-288 AEALS
+288 EALS
-293 GKSVGSY
+293 GKSIGSY

-317 SSFNGTAAVA
+317 SSFNGSGAAA
-327 PRLPTAQPLRHTG
+327 PRLPTAQPLRNAC
-340 GYDDLSALRVHTA
+340 GYDDISALRVHTA

-370 STPVSV
+370 STPASV
-376 GHRLDSRV
+376 GQRLDSRV
-384 LTRLRICDTRVFT
+384 LTRLRVGDTRVFN
-397 RKEGKRAVNTAVC
+397 RKEEKRAVNTAVC

-422 TILNKMGIA
+422 TVLNKMGIA

-449 TAIATFKG
+449 TSIATFKG
-457 HENQVFPMVGFGEK
+457 HDNRVFPMVGFGEK
-471 PDHSRFN
+471 PEHGRFN

-498 CLRRETRKICVAFSD
+498 CLRRETRKICIAFSD

-519 PVTQAAIK
+519 PVTHAAIK
-527 RMRESGIE
+527 RMKESGIE
-535 VIGIGIQDNSIKQ
+535 VIGIGIQDYSIRH

>member
-1 MKTRPLALIAKVL
+1 MKARPLALIAKVL
-14 GRKYDVTVTIA
+14 GRKYDITVTIA
-25 GQVACTSRKEITI
+25 GQIACTCGKEITI
-38 PVVSGPHA
+38 PVVSGDHA

-61 RYTDFSVRLTND
+61 RYTDFSVQLTDN

-85 RIELAIGLEYPGCI
+85 RIEQSIGWEYPGCI

-104 LTRLLVEQ
+104 LTRILVEQ
-112 EGVFKPDPS
+112 HGAFRPDPS

-132 AVIYISVLGHDSL
+132 ALTRIAVLNHDSM

-150 SAEPLVRQALGRNF
+150 STEPLVRQILGEHFN
-164 DQALLLLDRTG
+164 QAVQLLDRTG
-175 TLTSTREAA
+175 TLRSTRETA
-184 ALRDELMKLIRDS
+184 ALRDELMKLIRN
-197 AHQQPKIGQ
+197 AAQPKQTNDQSQTSQSASGSNGNTGQGNQDGQ
-206 SRPSPSQPGSNGDQN
+206 SQQKTATSTNDGQQTKDDGKLQAPSQPPVKSDNG
-221 DGTGSD
+221 TS
-227 QSNKQNE
+227 S
-234 SGSHGGQQA
+234 GQQ
-243 QNGDK
+243 
-248 QQTSSQTAAKSGQD
+248 TM
-262 KSSGHSS
+262 
-269 QGQSGS
+269 GQSS
-275 SDAPSQ
+275 ASLETA
-281 ESVRQAL
+281 RQAIS
-288 AEALS
+288 EALS

-317 SSFNGTAAVA
+317 SSFNGSGAAA
-327 PRLPTAQPLRHTG
+327 PRLPTAKPLRNAS
-340 GYDDLSALRVHTA
+340 GYDDISALRVHTA

-370 STPVSV
+370 SAPASV

-384 LTRLRICDTRVFT
+384 LTRLRVGDTRVFN
-397 RKEGKRAVNTAVC
+397 RKEEKRAVNTAVC
-410 MLLDSSGSMGNT
+410 MLLDSSGSMGNST
-422 TILNKMGIA
+422 LLNKMGIA

-437 AAEALYSIPGVR
+437 ASEALYSIPGVR

-457 HENQVFPMVGFGEK
+457 FDNRVFPMVDFGEK

-478 ISGSGGTRLGHA
+478 ITGSGGTRLGHA

-498 CLRRETRKICVAFSD
+498 CLRRETRKICIAFSD

-535 VIGIGIQDNSIKQ
+535 VIGIGIQDTSIKR

>member
-1 MKTRPLALIAKVL
+1 MKARPLALIAKVL
-14 GRKYDVTVTIA
+14 GRKYDITVTIA
-25 GQVACTSRKEITI
+25 GQIACTTGKEITI
-38 PVVSGPHA
+38 PVVSGDHA

-61 RYTDFSVRLTND
+61 RYTDFSVQLMDN

-85 RIELAIGLEYPGCI
+85 RIEQAIGWEYPGCI

-104 LTRLLVEQ
+104 LTRILVEQ
-112 EGVFKPDPS
+112 HGAFRPDPS
-121 HPSQSILAWIM
+121 HPSQSILSWIM
-132 AVIYISVLGHDSL
+132 ALTRIAVLNHDSM

-150 SAEPLVRQALGRNF
+150 SAEPLVRQILGEQFN
-164 DQALLLLDRTG
+164 QAVQLLDRTG
-175 TLTSTREAA
+175 TLRSTRETA
-184 ALRDELMKLIRDS
+184 ALRDELMKLIRNAAKPMQTNGHSQTSQS
-197 AHQQPKIGQ
+197 A
-206 SRPSPSQPGSNGDQN
+206 SGSNGNSGQGN
-221 DGTGSD
+221 QDG
-227 QSNKQNE
+227 QSQQKNATDTN
-234 SGSHGGQQA
+234 GGQQA
-243 QNGDK
+243 KDGGK
-248 QQTSSQTAAKSGQD
+248 QQAPSQPSTKSDNSTSSGQQTP
-262 KSSGHSS
+262 
-269 QGQSGS
+269 GQSGAS
-275 SDAPSQ
+275 LETA
-281 ESVRQAL
+281 RQAIS
-288 AEALS
+288 EALS
-293 GKSVGSY
+293 GKSIGSY

-317 SSFNGTAAVA
+317 SSFNGSGAAA
-327 PRLPTAQPLRHTG
+327 PRLPTAQPLRNAS
-340 GYDDLSALRVHTA
+340 GYDDISALRVHTA

-370 STPVSV
+370 STPASV

-384 LTRLRICDTRVFT
+384 LTRLRVGDTRVFN
-397 RKEGKRAVNTAVC
+397 RKEEKRAVNTAVC
-410 MLLDSSGSMGNT
+410 MLLDSSGSMGNST
-422 TILNKMGIA
+422 LLNKMGIA

-437 AAEALYSIPGVR
+437 ASEALYSIPGVR

-457 HENQVFPMVGFGEK
+457 FDNRVFPMVDFGEK

-478 ISGSGGTRLGHA
+478 ITGSGGTRLGHA

-498 CLRRETRKICVAFSD
+498 CLRRETRKICIAFSD

-535 VIGIGIQDNSIKQ
+535 VIGIGIQDTSIKR

>member
-25 GQVACTSRKEITI
+25 GQVACTSGKEITI

-46 EALAHGYI
+46 ETLAHGYI

-112 EGVFKPDPS
+112 EGVFRPDPS

-132 AVIYISVLGHDSL
+132 AVIYMAVLGHDSL

-150 SAEPLVRQALGRNF
+150 SAEPLVWQALGRNF
-164 DQALLLLDRTG
+164 DQALLLLDRVG
-175 TLTSTREAA
+175 ALTSTREAA

-197 AHQQPKIGQ
+197 AHQQPKNGQ
-206 SRPSPSQPGSNGDQN
+206 PRPSQSQSGSHGDKN

-227 QSNKQNE
+227 HSRQQNGTGSN
-234 SGSHGGQQA
+234 GSQQA
-243 QNGDK
+243 RNGEK
-248 QQTSSQTAAKSGQD
+248 QQISSQSAGSGQN

-269 QGQSGS
+269 QGQSGI
-275 SDAPSQ
+275 SDSPSL
-281 ESVRQAL
+281 ESARQAL

-293 GKSVGSY
+293 GKNVGSY

-307 AELLCQNATE
+307 AELLCQNSTE
-317 SSFNGTAAVA
+317 SSFNGTAAAA
-327 PRLPTAQPLRHTG
+327 PRLPTAQPLNQTG

-397 RKEGKRAVNTAVC
+397 RKEEKRAVNTAVC

-437 AAEALYSIPGVR
+437 AAEALFSIPGVR

-457 HENQVFPMVGFGEK
+457 HDNHVFPMVNFGEK

-478 ISGSGGTRLGHA
+478 ITGSGGTRLGHA

-498 CLRRETRKICVAFSD
+498 SLRRETRKICIAFSD

-527 RMRESGIE
+527 RMREAGIE
-535 VIGIGIQDNSIKQ
+535 VIGIGIQDNSIRH

>member
-1 MKTRPLALIAKVL
+1 MKARPLALIAKVL
-14 GRKYDVTVTIA
+14 GRKYDITVTIA
-25 GQVACTSRKEITI
+25 GQIACTSGKEITI
-38 PVVSGPHA
+38 PVVSGDHA

-61 RYTDFSVRLTND
+61 RYTDFSVQLTDN

-85 RIELAIGLEYPGCI
+85 RIEQAIGWEYPGCI

-104 LTRLLVEQ
+104 LTRILVEQ
-112 EGVFKPDPS
+112 HGAFRPDPS

-132 AVIYISVLGHDSL
+132 ALTRIAVLNHDSM

-150 SAEPLVRQALGRNF
+150 SAEPLVRQILGEHFN
-164 DQALLLLDRTG
+164 QAVQLLDRTG
-175 TLTSTREAA
+175 TLRSTRETA
-184 ALRDELMKLIRDS
+184 ALRDELIKLIRN
-197 AHQQPKIGQ
+197 AAQPKQTNGQ
-206 SRPSPSQPGSNGDQN
+206 SQTSQNASGSNGNTGQGNQDGQSQQNNATNTNGGQQTKDDGKQQAPSQPSAKSDNG
-221 DGTGSD
+221 
-227 QSNKQNE
+227 
-234 SGSHGGQQA
+234 
-243 QNGDK
+243 
-248 QQTSSQTAAKSGQD
+248 TSSGLQTM
-262 KSSGHSS
+262 
-269 QGQSGS
+269 GQSS
-275 SDAPSQ
+275 ASLETA
-281 ESVRQAL
+281 RQAIS
-288 AEALS
+288 EALS
-293 GKSVGSY
+293 GKSIGSY

-317 SSFNGTAAVA
+317 SSFNGSGAAA
-327 PRLPTAQPLRHTG
+327 PRLPTAEPLRNAS
-340 GYDDLSALRVHTA
+340 GYDDISALRVHTA

-365 SKQKR
+365 SKRKR
-370 STPVSV
+370 SAPVSV

-384 LTRLRICDTRVFT
+384 LSRLRVGDTRVFN
-397 RKEGKRAVNTAVC
+397 RKEEKRAVNTAFC
-410 MLLDSSGSMGNT
+410 MLLDSSGSMGNST
-422 TILNKMGIA
+422 LLNKMGIA

-437 AAEALYSIPGVR
+437 ASEALYSIPGVR

-457 HENQVFPMVGFGEK
+457 FDNRVFPMVDFGEK

-478 ISGSGGTRLGHA
+478 ITGSGGTRLGHA

-498 CLRRETRKICVAFSD
+498 CLRRETRKICIAFSD

-535 VIGIGIQDNSIKQ
+535 VIGIGIQDTSIKR

>member
-1 MKTRPLALIAKVL
+1 MKARPLALIAKVL
-14 GRKYDVTVTIA
+14 GRKYDITVTIA
-25 GQVACTSRKEITI
+25 GQIACTTGKEITI
-38 PVVSGPHA
+38 PVVSGDHA

-61 RYTDFSVRLTND
+61 RYTDFSVQLTDN

-85 RIELAIGLEYPGCI
+85 RIEQSIGWEYPGCI

-104 LTRLLVEQ
+104 LTRILVDQ
-112 EGVFKPDPS
+112 HGAFKPDPS

-132 AVIYISVLGHDSL
+132 ALTRIAVLGHDSM

-150 SAEPLVRQALGRNF
+150 SAEPLVRQILGKHFN
-164 DQALLLLDRTG
+164 QALQLLARTG
-175 TLTSTREAA
+175 TLKSTRETA
-184 ALRDELMKLIRDS
+184 ALRDELMKLFRN
-197 AHQQPKIGQ
+197 AAQPLQADGQ
-206 SRPSPSQPGSNGDQN
+206 SKTLQSRSGNSGNTGQGNQ
-221 DGTGSD
+221 DGQLPMKNAT
-227 QSNKQNE
+227 NNN
-234 SGSHGGQQA
+234 GGQQTKD
-243 QNGDK
+243 NGR
-248 QQTSSQTAAKSGQD
+248 QQ
-262 KSSGHSS
+262 
-269 QGQSGS
+269 
-275 SDAPSQ
+275 APSQ
-281 ESVRQAL
+281 SLHGSHNGMSSGQKTQGQPGVSLETARQAIT
-288 AEALS
+288 EALS
-293 GKSVGSY
+293 GKSIGSY

-317 SSFNGTAAVA
+317 SSFNGSRAAA
-327 PRLPTAQPLRHTG
+327 PRLPTAQPLRNAS
-340 GYDDLSALRVHTA
+340 GYDDISALRVHTA
-353 ALRARLQGLVQA
+353 SLRARLQGLVQA

-370 STPVSV
+370 STPASS

-384 LTRLRICDTRVFT
+384 LTRLRVGDTRVFF
-397 RKEGKRAVNTAVC
+397 RKEEKRAVNTAVC
-410 MLLDSSGSMGNT
+410 MLLDSSGSMGNSS
-422 TILNKMGIA
+422 LQDKMGIA

-437 AAEALYSIPGVR
+437 ASEALYSIPGVR
-449 TAIATFKG
+449 TCIATFKG
-457 HENQVFPMVGFGEK
+457 FDNRVFPMVDFGER

-478 ISGSGGTRLGHA
+478 ITGSGGTLLGHA

-498 CLRRETRKICVAFSD
+498 CLRRETRKICIAFSD

-535 VIGIGIQDNSIKQ
+535 VIGIGIQDTSIKR

-574 LVA
+574 LVGK

>member
-25 GQVACTSRKEITI
+25 GQVACTSGKEITI

-112 EGVFKPDPS
+112 EGVFRPDPS

-132 AVIYISVLGHDSL
+132 AVIYIAVLGHDSL

-164 DQALLLLDRTG
+164 DQALLLLDRAG
-175 TLTSTREAA
+175 ALTSTREAA
-184 ALRDELMKLIRDS
+184 ALRDELMKLIRGS
-197 AHQQPKIGQ
+197 AQQQPKNGQ
-206 SRPSPSQPGSNGDQN
+206 SRPSQSQSGSHGDQN

-227 QSNKQNE
+227 NSRQ
-234 SGSHGGQQA
+234 
-243 QNGDK
+243 QNGTGSNGSQQVQNRDK
-248 QQTSSQTAAKSGQD
+248 QQISSQPAGSGQD

-269 QGQSGS
+269 REQSGA
-275 SDAPSQ
+275 SDSPSQ

-293 GKSVGSY
+293 GKSVGSF

-317 SSFNGTAAVA
+317 SSFNGTAAAA
-327 PRLPTAQPLRHTG
+327 PRLPTAHSLNHTG

-384 LTRLRICDTRVFT
+384 LTRIRVCDTRVFT
-397 RKEGKRAVNTAVC
+397 RKEEKRAVNTAVC

-422 TILNKMGIA
+422 TVLNKMGIA

-457 HENQVFPMVGFGEK
+457 HDNCVFPMVGFGEK

-478 ISGSGGTRLGHA
+478 ITGSGGTRLGHA

-498 CLRRETRKICVAFSD
+498 CLRRETRKICIAFSD

-535 VIGIGIQDNSIKQ
+535 VIGIGIQDSSIKQ
-548 YLPDNH
+548 YLPDNY
-554 RIIKNLD
+554 RIIKSLD

>member
-25 GQVACTSRKEITI
+25 GQVACTSGKEITI

-61 RYTDFSVRLTND
+61 RYTDFSVRLTDD

-85 RIELAIGLEYPGCI
+85 RIEQAIGQEYPGCI

-112 EGVFKPDPS
+112 EGVFRPDPS

-132 AVIYISVLGHDSL
+132 AVIYMAVLGHDSL

-164 DQALLLLDRTG
+164 DQALLLLDRAG
-175 TLTSTREAA
+175 ALTSTREAA

-197 AHQQPKIGQ
+197 AHQQPKNGQ
-206 SRPSPSQPGSNGDQN
+206 SGPSQSQ
-221 DGTGSD
+221 
-227 QSNKQNE
+227 
-234 SGSHGGQQA
+234 SGSHGDQNNGTGSNGVQQA
-243 QNGDK
+243 QNGEK
-248 QQTSSQTAAKSGQD
+248 QQNSSQPAGYGQD

-269 QGQSGS
+269 QGQSGTT
-275 SDAPSQ
+275 DLPSQ

-293 GKSVGSY
+293 GKSVGSF

-317 SSFNGTAAVA
+317 SSFNGTAVAA
-327 PRLPTAQPLRHTG
+327 PRLPTAQTLNQTG

-376 GHRLDSRV
+376 GHQLDSRV

-397 RKEGKRAVNTAVC
+397 RKEEKRAVNTAVC
-410 MLLDSSGSMGNT
+410 MLMDSSGSMGNT

-437 AAEALYSIPGVR
+437 AAEALFSIPGVR

-457 HENQVFPMVGFGEK
+457 HDNHVFPMVGFGEK

-478 ISGSGGTRLGHA
+478 INGSGGTRLGHA

-498 CLRRETRKICVAFSD
+498 CLRRETRKICIAFSD

>member
-1 MKTRPLALIAKVL
+1 MRTRPLALIAKVL

-25 GQVACTSRKEITI
+25 GQVACTNGNEITI
-38 PVVSGPHA
+38 PVVSGDHA

-61 RYTDFSVRLTND
+61 RYTDFSVQLTNN

-85 RIELAIGLEYPGCI
+85 RIEQEIGREYPGCI

-112 EGVFKPDPS
+112 HDAFKPDPS
-121 HPSQSILAWIM
+121 HPSQGILSWIM
-132 AVIYISVLGHDSL
+132 ATARIAVLGHDSL
-145 RQTRD
+145 RQTRS
-150 SAEPLVRQALGRNF
+150 SAEPLVRQILGAQFN
-164 DQALLLLDRTG
+164 QAVQLLDRVG
-175 TLTSTREAA
+175 SLRSTRDSA
-184 ALRDELMKLIRDS
+184 ALRDELMKLIKES
-197 AHQQPKIGQ
+197 AQQQPSDGHARNSRQDPGSTGNSGGHGNRNDNQNQSGTTNGSQLKEPGGQ
-206 SRPSPSQPGSNGDQN
+206 RPSGTTPSSKNA
-221 DGTGSD
+221 T
-227 QSNKQNE
+227 
-234 SGSHGGQQA
+234 SGSHG
-243 QNGDK
+243 NGAHGNAGISED
-248 QQTSSQTAAKSGQD
+248 TA
-262 KSSGHSS
+262 
-269 QGQSGS
+269 
-275 SDAPSQ
+275 
-281 ESVRQAL
+281 RQAL
-288 AEALS
+288 SEALS
-293 GKSVGSY
+293 GKSIGSF

-317 SSFNGTAAVA
+317 SSFNGTAAAA

-370 STPVSV
+370 STPATV

-384 LTRLRICDTRVFT
+384 LTRLRVCDTRVFS
-397 RKEGKRAVNTAVC
+397 RKEEKRAINTAVC

-422 TILNKMGIA
+422 SVLNKMGIA

-437 AAEALYSIPGVR
+437 AAEALFSIPGVR
-449 TAIATFKG
+449 TSIATFKG
-457 HENQVFPMVGFGEK
+457 HDNRVFPMVGFGEK

-498 CLRRETRKICVAFSD
+498 CLRREPRKICIAFSD

-519 PVTQAAIK
+519 PVTNAAIK
-527 RMRESGIE
+527 RMKEMGIE
-535 VIGIGIQDNSIKQ
+535 VIGIGIQDYSIRQ

-561 QFTPALLELLREK
+561 QFTPALMELLREK